1 MRFALFGDIG
11 GHRRLFEEALTRLGV
26 DVDATTIPD
35 GLTVVQVGDL
45 VDRGPDSAG
54 CVALADR
61 FLRACPQRWIQ
72 LFGNH
77 EGNRIGGPKFW
88 DEPLEEQASAILERW
103 WADRCARLA
112 VGIRSYGEGELFV
125 SHGGM
130 VAPLWELLGRP
141 ALVQAVERINS
152 WVGADLDLAFA
163 AGGMLGRGG
172 IPGPVWPDAG
182 TELYGSWEVAGV
194 APFGQVHGHSSIGD
208 WKRGALHKGAPRWL
222 RKRAEVDPVSR
233 HHRVTIGGRPF
244 FGIDATLG
252 AETSLEVL
260 SPLVVEGD
268 LVA

>member
-26 DVDATTIPD
+26 DVEATTIPT

-61 FLRACPQRWIQ
+61 FLRADPQHWIQ

-77 EGNRIGGPKFW
+77 EGNRIGGTRFW
-88 DEPLEEQASAILERW
+88 DEPLEEEARATLANW
-103 WADRCARLA
+103 WTGCQARLA
-112 VGIRSYGEGELFV
+112 VGIRSYAEGELLV

-141 ALVQAVERINS
+141 SLGAAVERINT
-152 WVGADLDLAFA
+152 WVGRDLDLAFA

-182 TELYGSWEVAGV
+182 TELYGSWELAGS
-194 APFGQVHGHSSIGD
+194 APFGQVHGHSSIAD
-208 WKRGALHKGAPRWL
+208 WTRGTLQKGAPRWL
-222 RKRAEVDPVSR
+222 RKRTEVDPVSR
-233 HHRVTIGGRPF
+233 HHRVVIGGHPF

-252 AETSLEVL
+252 AQAMLEVL
-260 SPLVVEGD
+260 SPLVVEGE